1 LCNTEE
7 RAAVL
12 TIALVAV
19 PAFVAGLWVG
29 GRLMLARQRI
39 RSLGWVKDMATNAGS
54 AESAL
59 LQSIRLRELLKGQGD
74 VHRLRVTNLQQ
85 FVLLWNWDLT
95 TILSDLRTEGT
106 DWSFKGSFRR
116 KLHAR
121 LLALTAYESLR
132 NLDRLLDPGSQRKW
146 AIATSLRVL
155 GASSDV
161 QNAFYRAHTA
171 VLEKLA
177 AHDTL
182 LVGIRKNIIAHRDQ
196 DVSVQLS
203 WFKRAKS
210 DELEELGWELLT
222 LTTDLIGTL
231 AAFSR
236 EQAIRQGATVA

>member
-1 LCNTEE
+1 M
-7 RAAVL
+7 L
-12 TIALVAV
+12 TIALFAAAV
-19 PAFVAGLWVG
+19 FVAGLWVG

-39 RSLGWVKDMATNAGS
+39 RSLGWVKDMAVNAGA

-59 LQSIRLRELLKGQGD
+59 LESIRLRKMFESRGD
-74 VHRLRVTNLQQ
+74 VHRLRLVNLQQ

-132 NLDRLLDPGSQRKW
+132 TLDRLLDPGSHRKW

-155 GASSDV
+155 SVSPDV
-161 QNAFYRAHTA
+161 QDAFYRAHIA
-171 VLEKLA
+171 VLETLA
-177 AHDTL
+177 AHDAL

-203 WFKRAKS
+203 WFKQANS
-210 DELEELGWELLT
+210 DELERLGWELLT
-222 LTTDLIGTL
+222 LTTNLIGAL
-231 AAFSR
+231 ATSLR
-236 EQAIRQGATVA
+236 EQAVRQGAPPV